1 MEEMEESE
9 PEESEDIML
18 KEEEMEE
25 EEDKMAEKPKK
36 ESFNNMKKLKPASL
50 QKDDEA
56 QGETIDYAS
65 TLQQAYKN
73 VENMLGKGGMKGLT
87 KETKK
92 LVDQQKELMETL
104 NQMTP
109 VLSDAKETLNNLNMP
124 DIGSLQKMMGKL
136 GAMK

>member
-1 MEEMEESE
+1 MKSESEGEGESE
-9 PEESEDIML
+9 PEER
-18 KEEEMEE
+18 E
-25 EEDKMAEKPKK
+25 EEDKINEKPKK

-50 QKDDEA
+50 RKDDDAE
-56 QGETIDYAS
+56 GETIDYAS

-73 VENMLGKGGMKGLT
+73 VEGMLGKGGMKGLT

-109 VLSDAKETLNNLNMP
+109 VLSDAKDTINNLNMP